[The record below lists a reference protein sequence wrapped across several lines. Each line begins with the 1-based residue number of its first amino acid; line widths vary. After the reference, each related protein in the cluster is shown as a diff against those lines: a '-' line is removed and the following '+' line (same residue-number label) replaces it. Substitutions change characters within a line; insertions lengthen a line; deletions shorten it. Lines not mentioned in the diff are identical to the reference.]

1 MSIELKREV
10 MIHFKNVDLY
20 VFTMLSIAI
29 WFLHVNT
36 FLLVFYGGLEQMNSI
51 LRGKD
56 VLTLKIESERPQK
69 VGRK

>member
-29 WFLHVNT
+29 WFLHVKT